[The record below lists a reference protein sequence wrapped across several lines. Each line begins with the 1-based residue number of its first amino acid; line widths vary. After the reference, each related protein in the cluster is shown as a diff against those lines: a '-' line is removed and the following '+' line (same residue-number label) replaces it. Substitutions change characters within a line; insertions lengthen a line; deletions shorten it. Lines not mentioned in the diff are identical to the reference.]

1 MTRFQHCQLIYLTLL
16 IPCQRYVLC
25 NSSTSDLFS
34 FLYFVAAFLT
44 VLRLTLVQG
53 HQFLVSRPP
62 LPEEGPVQVDPVST
76 ASEAPEADEGQDGDD
91 AEVSLEE
98 SSSTTLPPPANSEDP
113 GLDKKRK
120 RLDELLS
127 SSTSAPKNAAG
138 EPSAPNPTEVEIFY
152 ALDS

>member
-1 MTRFQHCQLIYLTLL
+1 
-16 IPCQRYVLC
+16 VLC

-34 FLYFVAAFLT
+34 FLYFVAAFLI

-62 LPEEGPVQVDPVST
+62 LLEEGPVQVDPIST
-76 ASEAPEADEGQDGDD
+76 TSEAPEADEGQDGDD

-98 SSSTTLPPPANSEDP
+98 SSSTMSPPPANSEDP

-120 RLDELLS
+120 RLDKLLS

-138 EPSAPNPTEVEIFY
+138 EPSAPNPTEVEIFD